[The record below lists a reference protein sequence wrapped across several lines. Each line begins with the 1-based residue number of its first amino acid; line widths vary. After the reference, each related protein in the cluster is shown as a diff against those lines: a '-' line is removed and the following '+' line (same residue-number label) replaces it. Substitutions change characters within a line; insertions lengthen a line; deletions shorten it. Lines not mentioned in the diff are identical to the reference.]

1 MEAIARLAERGIP
14 VVFLRER
21 PRCMDPA
28 QQALFEERLAAVLA
42 LPNAAY
48 VDDYRLYRQY
58 TYRFDPGCLCAAEG
72 FEEAVQPL
80 VRTEGRI
87 SGVSCMAREYENGRV
102 YFLVNEQD
110 GERTLRGRFRESG
123 APVIWEALTGER
135 HACPYRL
142 VRDGVELA
150 LALPPYGSMLVVFGD
165 DVPSATP
172 EKRLE
177 RRVYL
182 DGDWTLRIDG
192 QVLTGELCGWEEPLP
207 TYSGEGVY
215 EYTVE
220 LGEEADA
227 GTAVLSLAEV
237 NSLCEAEI
245 NGQSAGVL
253 LWRPYR
259 LETGLFHAGT
269 NHIRLKA
276 VNTLANAYEGR
287 PLPSGIR
294 GPAVLDLLREE
305 SK

>member
-1 MEAIARLAERGIP
+1 
-14 VVFLRER
+14 
-21 PRCMDPA
+21 MDGYISWSTN
-28 QQALFEERLAAVLA
+28 RTGSG
-42 LPNAAY
+42 
-48 VDDYRLYRQY
+48 R
-58 TYRFDPGCLCAAEG
+58 CAA
-72 FEEAVQPL
+72 A
-80 VRTEGRI
+80 
-87 SGVSCMAREYENGRV
+87 S
-102 YFLVNEQD
+102 
-110 GERTLRGRFRESG
+110 RESG

-165 DVPSATP
+165 DVPSAAP

-245 NGQSAGVL
+245 NGRSAGVL

-294 GPAVLDLLREE
+294 GPAVLDLREE